1 LRPQA
6 KLLPPCPPTPAQIQ
20 TQNYCQFDP
29 MRPKPAAEPDREA
42 AAPRNLT
49 RERER
54 DLGHYLTSGAGD
66 GERGLFGES
75 EIGVSDPALRWLG
88 AFSGEGSRRRGG
100 LRGGGGLYGAP
111 TEAGRGST
119 RSRPLPSRMESHPH
133 DTSWRGELSRISFR
147 CAGGSLTPGPGGL
160 GPLVGRERYR
170 EHLCFFTSVS

>member
-1 LRPQA
+1 VTQQSNSRSRGASRRNHLRPQA
-6 KLLPPCPPTPAQIQ
+6 KLLPPSPPTPAQIQ

-88 AFSGEGSRRRGG
+88 AFSLEKGADEGEGFGEAEAYMGLRRRRGAAR
-100 LRGGGGLYGAP
+100 LVPVPFLLVWSPTLTTRRGVANSVG
-111 TEAGRGST
+111 
-119 RSRPLPSRMESHPH
+119 
-133 DTSWRGELSRISFR
+133 FR
-147 CAGGSLTPGPGGL
+147 FAA
-160 GPLVGRERYR
+160 LVA
-170 EHLCFFTSVS
+170 H